1 MDYDALIVGSGP
13 NGLAAAAVL
22 AGAGRSVLV
31 VEAADTPGGGLRS
44 AELTAPGFV
53 HDLASAIHPL
63 AVASPF
69 LSSIPLREHGLEWVE
84 PPAPLAHPLD
94 DGRAAVLH
102 RSVVDTAAGLG
113 SDGPAYR
120 RLMDPLVE
128 RWDLVADQLL
138 GPVLRLPRHPL
149 ALARFAGSV
158 LPAATLIRRFA
169 TTPGRALVAGNAA
182 HGVLPLN
189 RPLTASFAL
198 VLGTLGHRVGWPFP
212 NGGAQRLAEALVS
225 YVTSLGAEI
234 RTGVEIE
241 RLEDL
246 PKHRAVL
253 FDVGPRA
260 LAAIAGPRLGDRY
273 RRRAGSYR
281 YGPGAYKVDY
291 ALDGPVPWAAEEVA
305 QAGTIHVGG
314 TFEEIAASAAEVASG
329 RHPEHPFLLVA
340 QHSRFDPTRAP
351 AGHHTLWVY
360 THVPNGSSFDM
371 SERIETQLERFAPG
385 FRDRIVA
392 RHVTTP
398 ADLEAGNSN
407 LVGGDFSAG
416 SHRGLQLLLRPVG
429 LRRSPYATPAPE
441 IFLCSASTPPG
452 GGVHGMC
459 GFHAA
464 EAALSGVLR

>member
-1 MDYDALIVGSGP
+1 MEVDAVIVGSGP

-63 AVASPF
+63 AVSSPF
-69 LSSIPLREHGLEWVE
+69 LSSIPLGEHGLEWVE

-102 RSVVDTAAGLG
+102 RSVDDTAAGLG

-120 RLMDPLVE
+120 RLMEPLVE
-128 RWDLVADQLL
+128 HWDLAADHLL
-138 GPVLRLPRHPL
+138 GPMLRLPRHPL
-149 ALARFAGSV
+149 ALGRFARSA
-158 LPAATLIRRFA
+158 LPASTLVRRFSRA
-169 TTPGRALVAGNAA
+169 PGRALLAGNAA
-182 HGVLPLN
+182 HGVLPLS

-198 VLGTLGHRVGWPFP
+198 VLGALGHRVGWPFP
-212 NGGAQRLAEALVS
+212 RGGAQRLAEALVS
-225 YVTSLGAEI
+225 YVISLGVEI

-241 RLEDL
+241 LLQDL
-246 PKHRAVL
+246 PKHRVVL

-260 LAAIAGPRLGDRY
+260 LAAIAGTRLGDRY
-273 RRRAGSYR
+273 RRRARRYR

-291 ALDGPVPWAAEEVA
+291 ALAGPVPWAAEEVA

-314 TFEEIAASAAEVASG
+314 TFEEIAAAEADVASG
-329 RHPEHPFLLVA
+329 RHPERPFVLAA

-351 AGHHTLWVY
+351 EGHHTLWAY
-360 THVPNGSSFDM
+360 THVPNGSPFDM

-385 FRDRIVA
+385 FRDRILA

-407 LVGGDFSAG
+407 LVGGDVAAG
-416 SHRGLQLLLRPVG
+416 SHRGLQLLLRPAG
-429 LRRSPYATPAPE
+429 LRWSPYATPARE

-459 GFHAA
+459 GYHAA
-464 EAALSGVLR
+464 QAALSGVLR